1 MNAKSESNEWNS
13 LLHCCRSRCK
23 WLLLPITMKN
33 NLYLPSLLACCWVA
47 ICRPLHE
54 RQHAEPTIDE
64 ASTHGELC
72 FIFGNVQNCKLPTCL
87 ILFNVIFYLYCT
99 RENYKPVCKLTYIYI
114 YIFISCI
121 HIYAACNCFILTCFQ
136 PWNVSGVCS
145 MLMVPRRTDASH
157 FVPRRFAV
165 FFVSNPICKILVLE
179 YRHISTLVL

>member
-1 MNAKSESNEWNS
+1 MQVVASANHNEKQS
-13 LLHCCRSRCK
+13 LPALALSM
-23 WLLLPITMKN
+23 LLGSHLSTFAWK
-33 NLYLPSLLACCWVA
+33 ATCF
-47 ICRPLHE
+47 
-54 RQHAEPTIDE
+54 AEPTIDE

-99 RENYKPVCKLTYIYI
+99 RENYKPVCKLIY
-114 YIFISCI
+114 I
-121 HIYAACNCFILTCFQ
+121 HIYKLYTYLCCLQLLHIDMFSALECLRCLFDAHGST
-136 PWNVSGVCS
+136 PH
-145 MLMVPRRTDASH
+145 DASH

>member
-99 RENYKPVCKLTYIYI
+99 RENYKPVCKLIYI
-114 YIFISCI
+114 YI
-121 HIYAACNCFILTCFQ
+121 HIYKLYTYLCCLQLLHIDMFSALECLRCLFDAHGST
-136 PWNVSGVCS
+136 PH
-145 MLMVPRRTDASH
+145 DASH